1 MANLAWFDID
11 ALREQG
17 GVRIA
22 LYVIH
27 VVTLLQHR
35 GTSKTEVRRYFIG
48 DG

>member
-35 GTSKTEVRRYFIG
+35 GTSKTEVRSSSVV
-48 DG
+48 DE